1 MLLVYAVGGDGD
13 SAKLGAFQGVKASN
27 KGVTVL
33 KGKSNVCGSSSSSF
47 FVVLKVYAL

>member
-13 SAKLGAFQGVKASN
+13 SAELGAFQGVKASN

-33 KGKSNVCGSSSSSF
+33 KGKSNVCF
-47 FVVLKVYAL
+47 FYFCRFKGLCSVS

>member
-1 MLLVYAVGGDGD
+1 VYAVGGDED